1 MWDQLAHKA
10 EQIKPALP
18 NDFCRL
24 ALDQA
29 LATAQV
35 AGPLRGNFFAVAMR
49 EVISMTLH
57 AYAPD
62 AAVMAT
68 PDFELVEDQ
77 LRPTQAQRLAYW
89 ARAGLD
95 PAFVAE
101 RLHVDLEDPVK
112 AAKTAL
118 TELNKRVHLRENT
131 QVGEEAHVVELVGSS
146 LEALAAVIETAE
158 ITRSAVIEAL
168 AEEINDEALN
178 TFVLDTIEAV
188 DEIASHYSVEGVWV
202 DHTAVHQLS
211 PDRLRF
217 DVEGSISVGLQWG
230 SNSDVRRGDG
240 HEKDEN
246 FKFELSF
253 TASTLTPTE
262 FEDPTHRLD
271 LGLWERDYAEPIAEE
286 WEDKFP
292 AAGPVDAEG

>member
-1 MWDQLAHKA
+1 MWGQLSHKA
-10 EQIKPALP
+10 EQIKPHLP
-18 NDFCRL
+18 DDFCRL

-29 LATAQV
+29 LAAAQT

-62 AAVMAT
+62 ASVMAT
-68 PDFELVEDQ
+68 PDFELVDNH

-101 RLHVDLEDPVK
+101 RLHVELEEPVK
-112 AAKTAL
+112 AAKAAL
-118 TELNKRVHLRENT
+118 TELSKRVHLRENT
-131 QVGEEAHVVELVGSS
+131 QVGADSEVVELVGSS
-146 LEALAAVIETAE
+146 LDALAAVIDTAE
-158 ITRSAVIEAL
+158 ITRNAVIEAL
-168 AEEINDEALN
+168 AEEINDEAMN
-178 TFVLDTIEAV
+178 TFILDTIEAV
-188 DEIASHYSVEGVWV
+188 DEIASHYSIEGVWV
-202 DHTAVHQLS
+202 DQVGVRQLA
-211 PDRLRF
+211 PDRLCF
-217 DVEGSISVGLQWG
+217 EVMGSLSVGLQWG

-246 FKFELSF
+246 FKFQLSF

-262 FEDPTHRLD
+262 FEDPSHRLD
-271 LGLWERDYAEPIAEE
+271 LGLWERDYSEPEEE
-286 WEDKFP
+286 W
-292 AAGPVDAEG
+292 